1 MNILIL
7 DSSSETQF
15 LSLKDRRTQHILEV
29 LKKEVG
35 GRMRAGSLDGLVG
48 WAILE
53 SVGDAEIMLRFM
65 TEGSAPPLRPLRVL
79 IGTARPIQA
88 ARIVRELSIL
98 GVESIVF
105 VPTELGEK
113 SYTQSHFYQQ
123 KEYLTYAREGAE
135 QAGNPRLPEISL
147 AWTLDRALMK
157 AERTESMDH
166 ADTESPVSAWE
177 TNNSKC
183 TRLLCHPDLSAQLLG
198 DIILSGL
205 PIVLAIGTE
214 RGWTKHEIDIFLN
227 ADYLPCSL
235 GDRILKT
242 ETAASAAVSILLSR
256 LGYM

>member
-1 MNILIL
+1 MNILIV

-29 LKKEVG
+29 LRKEVG
-35 GRMRAGSLDGLVG
+35 GRMRAGSLDGLIG

-53 SVGDAEIMLRFM
+53 SISDAEIMLRFIA
-65 TEGSAPPLRPLRVL
+65 EESAPPLRPLRVL
-79 IGTARPIQA
+79 MGTVRPIQA
-88 ARIVRELSIL
+88 ARIVKELTIL
-98 GVESIVF
+98 GVESVVF

-123 KEYLTYAREGAE
+123 KEYLIYAREGAE
-135 QAGNPRLPEISL
+135 QSGNPRLPEIGL
-147 AWTLDRALMK
+147 AWTLDRALIK
-157 AERTESMDH
+157 AERTESMNH
-166 ADTESPVSAWE
+166 ADTKIPISAQE
-177 TNNSKC
+177 TDNSKC
-183 TRLLCHPDLSAQLLG
+183 TRLLCHPDPSAQLLG

-205 PIVLAIGTE
+205 PVVLAIGTE
-214 RGWTKHEIDIFLN
+214 RGWTNHEIDIFLN
-227 ADYLPCSL
+227 VGYLLCSL